1 MQIGSKSRCM
11 DQIRPLYLLADTSLT
26 APETGAYFS
35 STFDL
40 SNSI

>member
-1 MQIGSKSRCM
+1 MQIRRKSRCI

-26 APETGAYFS
+26 VPETESHFS
-35 STFDL
+35 CELDL